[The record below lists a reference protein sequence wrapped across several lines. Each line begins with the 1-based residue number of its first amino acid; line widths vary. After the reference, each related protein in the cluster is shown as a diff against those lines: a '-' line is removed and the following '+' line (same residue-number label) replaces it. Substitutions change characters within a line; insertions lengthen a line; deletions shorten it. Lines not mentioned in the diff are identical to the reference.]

1 MRPLLE
7 CPVAFRLSA
16 ETYRKYEQ
24 EAAQAGLDLSKY
36 LRNRLEAEDSVAEH
50 VSQLRLALM
59 DGGVAPQD
67 EGPVLPILLELLL
80 LARRQTAPGDM
91 RAVHYELERLGS
103 KPWTPDLLAPS
114 TDA

>member
-24 EAAQAGLDLSKY
+24 AAAQAGLDLSKY

-50 VSQLRLALM
+50 VSQLRFALM
-59 DGGVAPQD
+59 DSGIGPQD
-67 EGPVLPILLELLL
+67 DGPVLPILLELLL
-80 LARRQTAPGDM
+80 LARRQAAPGDL
-91 RAVHYELERLGS
+91 RIAHAELQRQGIR
-103 KPWTPDLLAPS
+103 PWTPD
-114 TDA
+114 

>member
-16 ETYRKYEQ
+16 ETYRKYEHA
-24 EAAQAGLDLSKY
+24 AAQAGLDLSKY

-59 DGGVAPQD
+59 DSSVGPQD

-80 LARRQTAPGDM
+80 LARRQSAPGDL
-91 RAVHYELERLGS
+91 RTAHAELQRQGIC
-103 KPWTPDLLAPS
+103 PWPPG
-114 TDA
+114 